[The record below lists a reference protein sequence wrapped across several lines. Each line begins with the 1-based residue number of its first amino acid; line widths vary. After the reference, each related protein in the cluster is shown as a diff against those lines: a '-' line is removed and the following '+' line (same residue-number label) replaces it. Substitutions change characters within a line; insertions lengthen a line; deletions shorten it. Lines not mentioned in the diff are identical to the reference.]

1 MSETIQELAPYKG
14 KFFEGEWPTI
24 TEMFNITLSRFPERT
39 CFTVFEKSKKISF
52 NYTQAHEIIQNVVI
66 ANLAK

>member
-24 TEMFNITLSRFPERT
+24 TEMFNITLSRFPEEHVLQYLRNQR
-39 CFTVFEKSKKISF
+39 K
-52 NYTQAHEIIQNVVI
+52 
-66 ANLAK
+66 